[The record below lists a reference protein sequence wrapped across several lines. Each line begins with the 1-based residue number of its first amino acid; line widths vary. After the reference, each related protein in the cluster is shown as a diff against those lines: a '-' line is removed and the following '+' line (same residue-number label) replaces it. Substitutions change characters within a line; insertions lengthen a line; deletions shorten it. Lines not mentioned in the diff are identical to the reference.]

1 MVRPRGK
8 VEIVPALFA
17 PLDLELIALVILI
30 WEFELRSSI
39 EFSCGQENN
48 EFLANGFQSRVMIRL
63 AALNENPGLDF
74 SNFERLELCEVVAL
88 RCISFRK
95 KTNSPIT

>member
-1 MVRPRGK
+1 MKKLLEWSGHGGK

-17 PLDLELIALVILI
+17 PLDLDLIALVILLG
-30 WEFELRSSI
+30 FGVKKFNK
-39 EFSCGQENN
+39 FSCGQENN

-74 SNFERLELCEVVAL
+74 SNFE
-88 RCISFRK
+88 
-95 KTNSPIT
+95 